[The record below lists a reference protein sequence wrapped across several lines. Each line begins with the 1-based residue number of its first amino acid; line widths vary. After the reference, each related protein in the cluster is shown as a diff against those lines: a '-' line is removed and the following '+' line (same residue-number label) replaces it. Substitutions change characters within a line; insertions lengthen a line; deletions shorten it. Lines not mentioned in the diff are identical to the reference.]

1 MSGQEIPSLQ
11 TITALPIVI
20 LSSNMA
26 TSTAI
31 KSLPIEDL
39 YSRWGVDYDQGKV
52 NNMQGL
58 DDKELET
65 LLPKFLSLVLS
76 SSSASNPKIIDFGCG
91 TGRNT
96 LKLLTIPNATIIAL
110 DATQRLLEVAA
121 RRCQERLATL
131 APESQAKEFHCEVW
145 NPLITSNPPEKAL
158 NANGLISTLVLEHFT
173 LAEFFKATSQLL
185 APGGYLLATDTH
197 EDLAKIASGSVVD
210 KDTGELLWS
219 VSHRHS
225 TEEVEKEAPKWGLE
239 LVSIQEGIPKD
250 PEMVGAMRGHWEGVK
265 CWIGY
270 MLRKK

>member
-1 MSGQEIPSLQ
+1 
-11 TITALPIVI
+11 
-20 LSSNMA
+20 MA

-31 KSLPIEDL
+31 RSVPVEDL
-39 YSRWGVDYDQGKV
+39 YSRWGADYDQGKV

-58 DDKELET
+58 DDFELET

-76 SSSASNPKIIDFGCG
+76 SCAASNPKIVDFGCG

-96 LKLLTIPNATIIAL
+96 LKLLDIPNATIIGL

-131 APESQAKEFHCEVW
+131 MPASRAREFHCEVW
-145 NPLITSNPPEKAL
+145 NPLITSSPPEKAL

-173 LAEFFKATSQLL
+173 LAEFFEVTSRLL

-197 EDLAKIASGSVVD
+197 EDLARIANGSVVD

-219 VSHRHS
+219 VSHMH
-225 TEEVEKEAPKWGLE
+225 TAEDVEKEAQKWGLE
-239 LVSIQEGIPKD
+239 LVEVQEAIPKD
-250 PEMVGAMRGHWEGVK
+250 PDMVGAMRGHWEGVK
-265 CWIGY
+265 CWVGFV
-270 MLRKK
+270 LRKK